1 MNINNYVNQYVIQV
15 AQDRKPEV
23 NKLCI
28 TINNYIS
35 QALLK
40 LQVWKPEVI
49 ERTLAFLPR
58 SRYRYVDL
66 LKLKGNKRLIGI
78 ELLKQLQR
86 KGVLDERCR
95 FTRLNPT
102 TGKAWTKL
110 EKGVIY
116 ETFCKKVG
124 KTQVDW
130 KTFQLMNTGKD
141 KEDWN
146 EDDDMAVKRLSANV
160 RKLRDP
166 SRTKTYLLLDPHAYK
181 ETIDLCS
188 LIDNFDSRKVLA
200 QRRSLPRLTR
210 HGGTRMTNQSI

>member
-58 SRYRYVDL
+58 SRERYVDL
-66 LKLKGNKRLIGI
+66 LKLKGNKRLIGT
-78 ELLKQLQR
+78 ELLKLLQR

-102 TGKAWTKL
+102 TGKPWTKL

-116 ETFCKKVG
+116 ETFCKRVG

-141 KEDWN
+141 KEDWDK
-146 EDDDMAVKRLSANV
+146 DDDMAVKRLSANV

-166 SRTKTYLLLDPHAYK
+166 RGRTKTYLLLDPHAYK
-181 ETIDLCS
+181 GTIDLCS

-200 QRRSLPRLTR
+200 Q
-210 HGGTRMTNQSI
+210 MA

>member
-1 MNINNYVNQYVIQV
+1 MNKNKKTNGYINQEL
-15 AQDRKPEV
+15 QDRKPEV

-28 TINNYIS
+28 TIHNYIN

-40 LQVWKPEVI
+40 LQPLKPKAI

-58 SRYRYVDL
+58 YRYVAL

-78 ELLKQLQR
+78 ELLKLLQR

-102 TGKAWTKL
+102 TGKPWTKL

-116 ETFCKKVG
+116 ETFCKRVG

-130 KTFQLMNTGKD
+130 RAFQLMNTGKD
-141 KEDWN
+141 KEGWDK
-146 EDDDMAVKRLSANV
+146 DDDMAVKRLSANV
-160 RKLRDP
+160 RKCRNST
-166 SRTKTYLLLDPHAYK
+166 SRTKTYILLDSARYK
-181 ETIDLCS
+181 GTIDLCS

-200 QRRSLPRLTR
+200 QTA
-210 HGGTRMTNQSI
+210 